1 MRKNLSG
8 GFTLIETLIVI
19 ALTGVVM
26 LALSFLIQYFYKTNA
41 YVLEQSQAVRSARTS
56 VTHAMTDL
64 REASYG
70 ADGSY
75 PIAYAGTSTV
85 TFFANLGGAYGTG
98 VEKVRYY
105 LSDAT
110 LYRGVTLPASSPPS
124 YALQPETQTLVVQNI
139 RNDSSSPLFSYF
151 DADGNL
157 LATPAPVSKVAS
169 IHIRVLTDVNP
180 ERAPNVY
187 TLDGSAT
194 LRNLLAIPTL

>member
-1 MRKNLSG
+1 MRNTRVS
-8 GFTLIETLIVI
+8 GFTLIEVVVVI
-19 ALTGVVM
+19 SITGVVM
-26 LALSFLIQYFYKTNA
+26 LALVFLIQYFYRTNA
-41 YVLEQSQAVRSARTS
+41 YVLEQTQAVNSARVS
-56 VTHAMTDL
+56 VAHATTDL

-85 TFFANLGGAYGTG
+85 TFYASLNGPT

-110 LYRGVTLPASSPPS
+110 LYRGVTSPAGSPPT
-124 YALQPETQTLVVQNI
+124 YAGQPETRTLVVQNI
-139 RNDSSSPLFSYF
+139 RNDSSSPLFVYF
-151 DADGNL
+151 DANGATL
-157 LATPAPVSKVAS
+157 PTPAPLADIAS
-169 IHIRVLTDVNP
+169 VHIHVLTDVNP

-194 LRNLLAIPTL
+194 LRNILSIPSF

>member
-1 MRKNLSG
+1 MRKNALK
-8 GFTLIETLIVI
+8 GFTLIETLVVV
-19 ALTGVVM
+19 ALTGVVV
-26 LALSFLIQYFYKTNA
+26 LALAFLIQYFYKTNA
-41 YVLEQSQAVRSARTS
+41 YVLEQSQAVHSARTS
-56 VTHAMTDL
+56 VTHAMADL

-85 TFFANLGGAYGTG
+85 TFFANLGGAYGSG

-105 LSDAT
+105 LSGTA
-110 LYRGVTLPASSPPS
+110 LYRGVTLPAGSPPS
-124 YALQPETQTLVVQNI
+124 YALQSEAQTLVVQNI

-151 DADGNL
+151 DADGNAL
-157 LATPAPVSKVAS
+157 STPAPVSKVAS

-187 TLDGSAT
+187 VLNGSAT
-194 LRNLLAIPTL
+194 LRNLLTTPTP